1 MSSDFDILS
10 NLQKEL
16 AGDFLQEEVEV
27 RGHKYLMR
35 LLTEQENSWTF
46 KFFKAGNELS
56 LAVAVR
62 SAQLAVG
69 IRAIDGIPLKDCV
82 KGKFEA
88 LTEPERTSLLARN
101 ENSEHLAAAELFVE
115 FLVAQPPDFVGELHD
130 AWSTLQRKHEDSQ
143 AALKKSSGEDSEKG
157 EKKISTESSPAGE
170 Q

>member
-16 AGDFLQEEVEV
+16 SGDFLQKEVEV
-27 RGHKYLMR
+27 RGHKYVLR

-46 KFFKAGNELS
+46 RFFKSGNELS

-69 IRAIDGIPLKDCV
+69 IRSIDGTPLIDCV
-82 KGKFEA
+82 KKKLDA
-88 LTEPERTSLLARN
+88 LTEPERNALFLRN
-101 ENSEHLAAAELFVE
+101 ENSEHLVAAELFVE
-115 FLVAQPPDFVGELHD
+115 FLTSQSPSFIGELHD
-130 AWSTLQRKHEDSQ
+130 VWAKLQKEHGEAQ
-143 AALKKSSGEDSEKG
+143 VALKKLSGEDSETE
-157 EKKISTESSPAGE
+157 EKKVSTESSPAGD

>member
-16 AGDFLQEEVEV
+16 AGDFLQEEVEI

-35 LLTEQENSWTF
+35 LLNEKENSWTF
-46 KFFKAGNELS
+46 RFFKAGNELS

-69 IRAIDGIPLKDCV
+69 IRSIDGVDLKDCV
-82 KGKFEA
+82 KNKFEA
-88 LTEPERTSLLARN
+88 LTEDERVALFKRN
-101 ENSEHLAAAELFVE
+101 EDEEHLASAELFVE
-115 FLVAQPPDFVGELHD
+115 FLVAQPPDFIGELHD
-130 AWSTLQRKHEDSQ
+130 AWSTLQRKHEESRG
-143 AALKKSSGEDSEKG
+143 ALKKSSGESSEK
-157 EKKISTESSPAGE
+157 EESQNSTEVSPDGD